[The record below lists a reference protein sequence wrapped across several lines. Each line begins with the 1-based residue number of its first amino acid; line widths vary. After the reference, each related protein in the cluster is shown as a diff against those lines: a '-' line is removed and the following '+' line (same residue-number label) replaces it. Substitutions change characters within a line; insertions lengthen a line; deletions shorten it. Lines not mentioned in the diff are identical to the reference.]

1 MIGEGAVRRL
11 ATLTSVR
18 RSRGED
24 TSRNAANG
32 DPGRESRVA
41 KATAKVK
48 ESVEA
53 LEKELGI

>member
-18 RSRGED
+18 RARGED
-24 TSRNAANG
+24 TSRTARNG
-32 DPGRESRVA
+32 EQGREKRVA
-41 KATAKVK
+41 KATAKVR